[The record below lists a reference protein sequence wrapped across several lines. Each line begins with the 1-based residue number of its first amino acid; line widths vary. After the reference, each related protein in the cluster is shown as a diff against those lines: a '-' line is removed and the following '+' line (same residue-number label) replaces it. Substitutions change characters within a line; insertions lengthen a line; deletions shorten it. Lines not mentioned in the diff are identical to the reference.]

1 MNTATWV
8 AIPFAY
14 LLGTFPSAS
23 LFARAAGIDITK
35 VGSGNPGASNIS
47 RSLGWRKGV
56 WVFVLDAAKGAICAA
71 AGLVIA
77 GRPAGYTLA
86 GAAIIGPI
94 LSPIVFISGV
104 ALWLA
109 VSRLTKLASLASILA
124 VAVLPIG
131 MVVVGRDL
139 WEVLTTIGLCAIV
152 MSRHI
157 GNMRRLVTAT
167 EHRI

>member
-1 MNTATWV
+1 MPTVVVLHTTEVSDRHSLASEAVPPICPTRLSIVAPKPDPAIVTELDTAPPRLP
-8 AIPFAY
+8 A
-14 LLGTFPSAS
+14 SAS
-23 LFARAAGIDITK
+23 DT
-35 VGSGNPGASNIS
+35 SGPSYDMASVS
-47 RSLGWRKGV
+47 V
-56 WVFVLDAAKGAICAA
+56 AV
-71 AGLVIA
+71 
-77 GRPAGYTLA
+77 
-86 GAAIIGPI
+86 